1 MAFVLD
7 SLANNLSYNV
17 KLSKMIG
24 VLSSIY
30 ISATCLFLNK
40 DNRNSEDA
48 EFTINRNYITN
59 ISGLTKE
66 EQLEAEKILSHLKL
80 IKISKEF
87 QLDKLKLDPQAIVDL
102 IKETDLNKIEEI
114 RKSVLDLKPTT
125 NPIDAKENKRKA
137 VFENLKKLIN
147 VQDENLSKAYKSWI
161 DGVYGNPNG
170 FLSAASIEIFQNTI
184 NKYSKGDLNT
194 ALAIIEIATVGGY
207 RDASWAINEYE
218 KRKPKFIPQ
227 QAQPLRPVF
236 NNEEQF

>member
-1 MAFVLD
+1 MTLILD

-24 VLSSIY
+24 VTSAIY

-40 DNRNSEDA
+40 DNRNSEDSD
-48 EFTINRNYITN
+48 FTINRTYLTN
-59 ISGLTKE
+59 VSGLTKE

-80 IKISKEF
+80 IKVTKEAT
-87 QLDKLKLDPQAIVDL
+87 LERLKLNPQSIIDL
-102 IKETDLNKIEEI
+102 IKETDLDKIEEI
-114 RKSVLDLKPTT
+114 RQSLLALKPT
-125 NPIDAKENKRKA
+125 ISSADAKEAKRKA
-137 VFENLKKLIN
+137 IFENLKKFIN
-147 VQDENLSKAYKSWI
+147 TPNETLLNAYKRWI

-170 FLSAASIEIFQNTI
+170 FLSAASIEIFQSTI
-184 NKYSKGDLNT
+184 DKYSKGDLNT

-207 RDASWAINEYE
+207 RDASWAIAEYE
-218 KRKPKFIPQ
+218 KRKSKFIPQ